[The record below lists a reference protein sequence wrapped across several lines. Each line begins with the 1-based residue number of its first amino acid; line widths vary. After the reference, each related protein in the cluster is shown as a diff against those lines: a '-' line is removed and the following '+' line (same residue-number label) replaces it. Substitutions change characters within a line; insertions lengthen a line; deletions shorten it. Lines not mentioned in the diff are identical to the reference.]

1 MEDHD
6 EGRRVMETEVV
17 VKEWLTYQEAQRY
30 AGLGRTKLWE
40 LVSSGNVKA
49 ARVGR
54 AVRINRQSLEDYM
67 EGQATQL
74 KLPGF
79 DDAAL

>member
-49 ARVGR
+49 ARVGSHSR
-54 AVRINRQSLEDYM
+54 TIWRVRRLSLSS
-67 EGQATQL
+67 QALTT
-74 KLPGF
+74 PPYS
-79 DDAAL
+79 

>member
-1 MEDHD
+1 
-6 EGRRVMETEVV
+6 METEVV
-17 VKEWLTYQEAQRY
+17 VKEWLTYLESQHY

-40 LVSSGNVKA
+40 LVRSGDVKA

-67 EGQATQL
+67 ERQATQL

-79 DDAAL
+79 DDATL